1 MALTAVLAVCVIFL
15 WIKISGIQSGEA
27 STSEGAPLSPALS
40 GEDGPRPTIVAF
52 VNGDSLN
59 AKYKFI
65 VEKTKDLDQKMAS
78 AEERVKKEYGPR
90 QAQYEQNIRYA
101 QEHPEMSEAEA
112 IALQKDIERLQ
123 KEIDG
128 IQQRE
133 VGVLQKKEEELQ
145 EELVKRVNDFLAKYT
160 KEHGIDYVVNKQ
172 SEFQVLLFG
181 NPDYD
186 ITTDVLAGLN
196 AEYEAEKQ
204 AKWV

>member
-204 AKWV
+204 AK

>member
-1 MALTAVLAVCVIFL
+1 MALSAVLAVCVIFL

-27 STSEGAPLSPALS
+27 STSEGAQLSPALS

-123 KEIDG
+123 TEMDG

-204 AKWV
+204 AK